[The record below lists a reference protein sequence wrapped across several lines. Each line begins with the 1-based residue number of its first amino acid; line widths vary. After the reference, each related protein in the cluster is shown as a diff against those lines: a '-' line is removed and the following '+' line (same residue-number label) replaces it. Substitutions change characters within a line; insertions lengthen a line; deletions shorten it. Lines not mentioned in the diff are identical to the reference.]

1 MTVDPGQELPP
12 PEPWRSWN
20 KPIGGTVIGCAICL
34 YVSGRHVEASTII
47 RGYAVCADH
56 VVDLS
61 GEFSDFGQLVKR
73 VRGGEAV

>member
-1 MTVDPGQELPP
+1 MTIDPGQELPD
-12 PEPWRSWN
+12 R
-20 KPIGGTVIGCAICL
+20 PIGGATVGCALCL
-34 YVSGRHVEASTII
+34 NVSGRHVPATTII